1 MITKVTREE
10 YEKLDPKEQDLMLFE
25 AFNILGSNHN
35 LLSDPEYLSI
45 LERLKKVTDLALK
58 GESKELK
65 EAKRDV
71 WLDFDVYIINK
82 AAEKIINGVA

>member
-1 MITKVTREE
+1 MTREE
-10 YEKLDPKEQDLMLFE
+10 YEKLDPKEQDLIVFK
-25 AFNILGSNHN
+25 AFNILGTNN
-35 LLSDPEYLSI
+35 DLLSDPKYISI

-71 WLDFDVYIINK
+71 WLDFDVFIINK
-82 AAEKIINGVA
+82 AAEKTTNGEA